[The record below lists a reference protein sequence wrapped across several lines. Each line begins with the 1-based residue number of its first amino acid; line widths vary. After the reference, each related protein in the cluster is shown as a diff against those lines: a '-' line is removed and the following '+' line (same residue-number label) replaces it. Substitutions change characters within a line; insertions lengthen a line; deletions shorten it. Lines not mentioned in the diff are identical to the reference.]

1 MGMEKYADDLHS
13 EVMTEMAESFFS
25 RRVQL
30 EESLDHFHRL
40 VTRIR
45 PIGMET
51 LRRWRTLFQ
60 LLLGGEE
67 AWAFMHSLG
76 GNPDHLLSFSMPFG
90 ELCLL
95 RQPMA
100 LTVRGKYV
108 KTVLRCY
115 EELRKSALDY
125 NEGVYV
131 ADARDPRKKRRV
143 PGLAQVKALC
153 LEVNREICA
162 VNEHQSP
169 YCVLSFAKSMDP
181 VRLHQERIA
190 GAVIDGDAMRIDKD
204 LAFLPVIFED
214 LGLPDIPTPPPLES
228 VHNDAVR
235 LCKTLFAAH
244 RDRIE
249 AILEKTGA

>member
-1 MGMEKYADDLHS
+1 MAIDKYADDLRS

-30 EESLDHFHRL
+30 EENLDHLHRL

-51 LRRWRTLFQ
+51 LRRWRTLYQ

-67 AWAFMHSLG
+67 AAAFLSSLG
-76 GNPDHLLSFSMPFG
+76 GDPAHLLSFSMPFG

-100 LTVRGKYV
+100 LTMRGKYV

-125 NEGVYV
+125 VEGAYV
-131 ADARDPRKKRRV
+131 ADARDSRKKRRV
-143 PGLAQVKALC
+143 PGLNQVKAMC
-153 LEVNREICA
+153 DEINREVCA
-162 VNEHQSP
+162 VNERQSP
-169 YCVLSFAKSMDP
+169 YCVLNFAKSLDP
-181 VRLHQERIA
+181 VRAHQERIA
-190 GAVIDGDAMRIDKD
+190 GAVVDGDATRIDKD
-204 LAFLPVIFED
+204 LAFLPVVFED
-214 LGLPDIPTPPPLES
+214 LGLPDIPTPPPLER
-228 VHNDAVR
+228 VHTDVVR
-235 LCKTLFAAH
+235 LCKALFDEH
-244 RDRIE
+244 RERIGE
-249 AILEKTGA
+249 ILEKTEA